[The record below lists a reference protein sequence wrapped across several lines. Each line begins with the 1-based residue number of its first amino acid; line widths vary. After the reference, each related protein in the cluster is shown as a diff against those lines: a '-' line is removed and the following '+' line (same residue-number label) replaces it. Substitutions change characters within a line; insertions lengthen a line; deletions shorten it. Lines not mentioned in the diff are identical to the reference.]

1 MVGVFHKTI
10 KDPIEY
16 TLQPDPTRPQDIFY
30 SPGNF
35 GPARNFGVEV
45 DVIKF
50 FNKIGFKANYT
61 FTNSNIETPK
71 SQKIRNQAGDLET
84 IQVMQKRP
92 LYGQS
97 KHIANLSLLYKDVQN
112 GWDAQLAGSY
122 TGERINTISQYLDND
137 IWQKGFV
144 QLDFSIEKKLKNG
157 VTIFLKANNLLN
169 TPMEL
174 FIKGSNPENQ
184 NIPYQRISDNETLIR
199 KDYYKQTY
207 LLGVKFKI

>member
-1 MVGVFHKTI
+1 M
-10 KDPIEY
+10 
-16 TLQPDPTRPQDIFY
+16 
-30 SPGNF
+30 
-35 GPARNFGVEV
+35 
-45 DVIKF
+45 
-50 FNKIGFKANYT
+50 
-61 FTNSNIETPK
+61 
-71 SQKIRNQAGDLET
+71 
-84 IQVMQKRP
+84 
-92 LYGQS
+92 YGQS

-174 FIKGSNPENQ
+174 FMKGSNPENQ
-184 NIPYQRISDNETLIR
+184 NIPYQKVSDNETLIR
-199 KDYYKQTY
+199 KDYYRQTY